1 MSKHNTSITINE
13 LKILIDEL
21 RGAKDKIESKIYLDE
36 FMSKID
42 SLGTKKVIQ
51 EEPKDI
57 EPENIELLQKKELDT
72 KTLNELWNE
81 KQYKIKQGINLVI
94 APCGSGKTYF
104 TFNTL
109 IKEEKLENIVYLC
122 DTRNLKNAV
131 LLDETYH
138 PYCRFYSK
146 DDINNI
152 VNGKTTVF
160 GESIGENKIT
170 VMTYAQFGM
179 IAEKHSETFE
189 NVKMIICDE
198 AHQAIDYQRKFDKD
212 NERIYRSAVIKINKI
227 SEKAKVVLLTATPDI
242 IKFANITNIFD
253 FSNEPNI
260 KRLRENKVIT
270 YTSGKEIKRV
280 ITEFKKLTDEKRVK
294 MLIYTDRIKTVN
306 EIVKSCHDVGLKAV
320 GLWSLNNKDNAM
332 STYQLET
339 LNSVI
344 SKGLIPDELDIL
356 VINASLQTGVNIK
369 NNDID
374 WVLVNSINKVT
385 QIQARSRVRKDID
398 KLYIKAEET
407 EEFIE
412 KKIILEDKW
421 LNTPL
426 TTVDKNKLCEELG
439 FYDEKDR
446 LLKWSRVSK
455 ILLANDYK
463 IKDSTKQIEGKR
475 SRISIISI

>member
-1 MSKHNTSITINE
+1 MSKHNTSITIDE

-51 EEPKDI
+51 K
-57 EPENIELLQKKELDT
+57 EPET

-179 IAEKHSETFE
+179 IAEKHSETFG

-212 NERIYRSAVIKINKI
+212 DERIYRSAVIKINKI

-242 IKFANITNIFD
+242 IKFDNITNIFD
-253 FSNEPNI
+253 FSNEQNI

-270 YTSGKEIKRV
+270 YTSSKEIKRV
-280 ITEFKKLTDEKRVK
+280 VTEFKKLTDQKKVK

-306 EIVKSCHDVGLKAV
+306 EIVKGCHDVGLKAI

-339 LNSVI
+339 LNSVV

-463 IKDSTKQIEGKR
+463 IKDSTKQIKGKR

>member
-1 MSKHNTSITINE
+1 MRNQNTTITIEE
-13 LKILIDEL
+13 LKNLIDEL

-51 EEPKDI
+51 EEP
-57 EPENIELLQKKELDT
+57 DT

-212 NERIYRSAVIKINKI
+212 DERIYRSAVIKINKI

-242 IKFANITNIFD
+242 IKFDNITNIFD
-253 FSNEPNI
+253 FSNEQNI

-280 ITEFKKLTDEKRVK
+280 VTEFKKLTDQKKVK

-306 EIVKSCHDVGLKAV
+306 EIVKGCHDVGLKAV

-339 LNSVI
+339 LNSVV

-398 KLYIKAEET
+398 KLYIKSEET
-407 EEFIE
+407 EESIE

-421 LNTPL
+421 LNTSL

>member
-1 MSKHNTSITINE
+1 MSKHNTSITIDE

-51 EEPKDI
+51 K
-57 EPENIELLQKKELDT
+57 EPET

-109 IKEEKLENIVYLC
+109 IKEEKLESIVYLC

-179 IAEKHSETFE
+179 IAEKHSETFG

-212 NERIYRSAVIKINKI
+212 DERIYRSAVIKINKI

-260 KRLRENKVIT
+260 KRLKENKVIT

-280 ITEFKKLTDEKRVK
+280 ITEFKKLTDQKKVK

-306 EIVKSCHDVGLKAV
+306 EIVKGCHDVGLKAI

-339 LNSVI
+339 LNSVV

-463 IKDSTKQIEGKR
+463 IKDSTKQIKGKR